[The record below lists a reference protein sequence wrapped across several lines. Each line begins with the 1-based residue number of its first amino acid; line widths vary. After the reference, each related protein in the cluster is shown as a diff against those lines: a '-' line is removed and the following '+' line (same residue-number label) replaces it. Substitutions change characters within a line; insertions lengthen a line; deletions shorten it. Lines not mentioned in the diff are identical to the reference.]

1 MTDQNPTDS
10 WFEIPAQERQRSYTV
25 GEIRAQAFREAATHI
40 LGHSQRY
47 LQLAHGV
54 QIPPSKQHWLH
65 HVKKVEQ
72 GVLGEKSSLLAGI
85 AHEIGEMT

>member
-1 MTDQNPTDS
+1 M
-10 WFEIPAQERQRSYTV
+10 PAPEKQRFYTV
-25 GEIRAQAFREAATHI
+25 GEIRAQAFREAAMHI
-40 LGHSQRY
+40 LGHSQKY

-54 QIPPSKQHWLH
+54 QIPPSRQHWLH